1 MHELLQ
7 PIELGSLRLRNR
19 IIMAPMTRNRA
30 LSGDVPGELAVA
42 YYTARAEAGLI
53 VTEGTQPSKH
63 GKGYCRTPGMYSAA
77 QVAGWQRVTQAVH
90 AAGGCIVLQLMH
102 CGRIGSHYNKDP
114 DARTVAPSAV
124 RAAGKMFTD
133 AAGLVD
139 FDMPEALTLR
149 EIQGVIGEY
158 AVAARAAQRAGF
170 DGVELHGAS
179 GYLPMQ
185 FLSTGT
191 NRRADGYGGTLSGRL
206 RFVIETLEALCG
218 VFGAGRVGLRICP
231 GNPFNDL
238 QDAQP
243 LETYAALLHQLS
255 RLPLAYLHVVR
266 SPDPAL
272 DAFALARAGFCGPR
286 VFNDGFDFES
296 AAQAVR
302 AQGAAAISFARAFI
316 ANPDLV
322 ARCRNG
328 WPLASFDRRTLY
340 TPGAA
345 GYTSYPAYQPPP

>member
-1 MHELLQ
+1 
-7 PIELGSLRLRNR
+7 
-19 IIMAPMTRNRA
+19 
-30 LSGDVPGELAVA
+30 
-42 YYTARAEAGLI
+42 
-53 VTEGTQPSKH
+53 
-63 GKGYCRTPGMYSAA
+63 
-77 QVAGWQRVTQAVH
+77 
-90 AAGGCIVLQLMH
+90 MH

-133 AAGLVD
+133 TAGPVD

-158 AVAARAAQRAGF
+158 TEAARAAQRAGF

-191 NRRADGYGGTLSGRL
+191 NQRADGYGGTLSARL

-238 QDAQP
+238 QDARP
-243 LETYAALLHQLS
+243 LETYAALLQQLGG
-255 RLPLAYLHVVR
+255 LPLAYLHVIR
-266 SPDPAL
+266 SPDLAL

-286 VFNDGFDFES
+286 VFNAGFDFES

-322 ARCRNG
+322 ARYRNG

-340 TPGAA
+340 SPGAG
-345 GYTSYPAYQPPP
+345 GYTSYPAYQPSP